1 MKAPSHK
8 SLEVY
13 LGRQLNDGASTDKGP
28 LNEAGRGGMESRP
41 TGKVSQINT

>member
-1 MKAPSHK
+1 MKFPSHK

-13 LGRQLNDGASTDKGP
+13 LERQLNDGAPTDKGP
-28 LNEAGRGGMESRP
+28 LNETGREGMESRP